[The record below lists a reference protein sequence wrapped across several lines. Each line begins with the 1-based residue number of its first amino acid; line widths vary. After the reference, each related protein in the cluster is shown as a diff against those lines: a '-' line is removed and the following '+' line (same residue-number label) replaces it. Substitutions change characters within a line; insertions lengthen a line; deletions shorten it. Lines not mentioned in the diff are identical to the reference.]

1 MLRAGQLHHSAVLFN
16 GPADIADPV
25 AVDGFGTLTVSGGCS
40 ESINGSAWERYRSQ
54 IKSVVIETANAS
66 ISTGA
71 FQNCTNLK
79 SVQLPDVLR
88 EIGDDA
94 FKNCTGLT
102 DIRFPYMLDSIGS
115 RAFAGCT
122 ALKRVILPQ
131 DCKRLRSGAF
141 QNCTDIRGVPL
152 YL

>member
-1 MLRAGQLHHSAVLFN
+1 M
-16 GPADIADPV
+16 
-25 AVDGFGTLTVSGGCS
+25 
-40 ESINGSAWERYRSQ
+40 
-54 IKSVVIETANAS
+54 IETANAS

-88 EIGDDA
+88 EIGDEA

-115 RAFAGCT
+115 RAFADCT

-131 DCKRLRSGAF
+131 DCERLRCVSELHR
-141 QNCTDIRGVPL
+141 TDIRRVPL